1 MYALNMES
9 LVCGPY
15 HKQKYFSNYYKKQDI
30 MNSFKKSGKLISILR
45 YDLGT
50 HLTWNVPQVSQ
61 LIDLAQDAHQVR
73 RDIRPAK
80 KAK

>member
-1 MYALNMES
+1 
-9 LVCGPY
+9 
-15 HKQKYFSNYYKKQDI
+15 

-73 RDIRPAK
+73 RDIRPTK